1 MLTGT
6 RVLGVALV
14 FASLPAARAADPSPI
29 TTLSF
34 RNADGKAVAWKDV
47 SGKTATVVVF
57 FSFDCPM
64 CTSYAKPLADL
75 AAAHAAGGVAFVR
88 VCPTDDTPDT
98 LAKHATDYRLGF
110 PVFRDDGLAAADA
123 LGATT
128 TPEV

>member
-6 RVLGVALV
+6 RVLGFALALA
-14 FASLPAARAADPSPI
+14 FLPAAVRATDPSPV
-29 TTLSF
+29 TKLAF
-34 RNADGKAVAWKDV
+34 RGTDGKTVAWKDI

-75 AAAHAAGGVAFVR
+75 AAAHAAGGVAFVG
-88 VCPTDDTPDT
+88 VCPTDDPPAT

-110 PVFRDDGLAAADA
+110 PVFKDDRFAAADA
-123 LGATT
+123 L
-128 TPEV
+128 